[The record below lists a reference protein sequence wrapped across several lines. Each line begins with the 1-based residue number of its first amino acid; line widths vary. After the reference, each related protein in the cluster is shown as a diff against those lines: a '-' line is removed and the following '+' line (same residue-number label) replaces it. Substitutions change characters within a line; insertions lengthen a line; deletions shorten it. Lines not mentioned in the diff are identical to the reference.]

1 MATARNS
8 GPSPDVQSEDD
19 QPTSAELEEFR
30 AFKAKQNGKSGPD
43 RYRVV
48 VANKGQGDRV
58 LFSSVSKKRAM
69 AHIERTCPR
78 GSHHFLLCPDGTM
91 LSYEHERHTGGPQG
105 EDVEPWQEFDRDAY
119 QAPDLAPVNTS
130 DPWADAWEGAQ

>member
-1 MATARNS
+1 MS
-8 GPSPDVQSEDD
+8 GPTPDEVAAAQKVLALAN
-19 QPTSAELEEFR
+19 QANTIP
-30 AFKAKQNGKSGPD
+30 

-48 VANKGQGDRV
+48 VALKGAGDRV

-78 GSHHFLLCPDGTM
+78 GSHHFLLSPDGTM
-91 LSYEHERHTGGPQG
+91 ESYEHERLTGGPQG
-105 EDVEPWQEFDRDAY
+105 EEYDSAWAPFDRDAY
-119 QAPDLAPVNTS
+119 QTPELVTVNAH